1 MRRPNRGVL
10 DDPNHWHGRAD
21 AARLVAEQYS
31 DPVARDMMLQIAR
44 LAEHARQRAKTGE
57 RKTTDPRCR

>member
-1 MRRPNRGVL
+1 VL

-31 DPVARDMMLQIAR
+31 DPVARDMMLQIAQDYER

-57 RKTTDPRCR
+57 RKASDRRCR